1 MANHVNVDINA
12 NVQGYVDGINQAKQA
27 TADYTTET
35 KKVQDNVGN
44 FRKEFA
50 AAKKDVMNLAQA
62 YRNLSNE
69 EKNSQFGKEM
79 AKQLQAA
86 KEKAAEMTDL
96 MSDMQ
101 AELKNMASDTSTL
114 DVLSEGMGVLAN
126 TASTAAGAIAWVTG
140 SEEDA
145 KKAVVAFTTATS
157 ALNAVTKIQ
166 KMLQG
171 QSATMIAVNKVQT
184 LAAAAAENVKTAAT
198 GKGIIATKAATVA
211 QGAFNAVA
219 KANPYVLLAT
229 AIIGVATALWAFASG
244 SDEATEKTNELTT
257 AEENAKKAHETYS
270 QSLSSEFAKLMTS
283 YTKLKAEWSNLANDT
298 AKQKWINDHK
308 SELKSLGTEINN
320 VKDAEGYFNKNTNE
334 VVKAFQRRAQAAA
347 ITAKMTEL
355 YRQKMDLIDKYNQW
369 KETDGVKAGE
379 KVYGEPGV
387 VTGDANGKTYNG
399 GKYYM
404 DKGVLKYTEQ
414 GADAANKATKA
425 YREMNSAFLANER
438 ELDKCTKQFTSLVDV
453 QNNVNTSTNNN
464 TKNVQVHTDTVKHE
478 IDTYKEAISEYD
490 KLTKEKAELEQ
501 LMNEGRVDTQFLEGF
516 KQEISEYDTKIQD
529 LVDKW
534 HIKPAPIKIEAKV
547 DKLSVDDVLNGKISK
562 SISGYSEA
570 ISMLQN
576 ALKQMNP
583 EESAANW
590 DTYIDKIQ
598 EYKKALS
605 GLEESYDEAMLTP
618 MDKAVDHFEKASEKA
633 ENVGSTLSSLGDVA
647 NAVGQAFK
655 AAGDETTAA
664 MMEMLTA
671 TLDMTAQIIPQ
682 IMKLIGAKQAEAMAE
697 GTASAAKLPYPAN
710 LGAIASIIATV
721 LSTFATIYAAA
732 QKFDSG
738 GIVGGS
744 SYHGDKILTRVESG
758 EMILNRH
765 QQKNL
770 FDLLDGTKMPQSGGT
785 NVTVT
790 GVIRGTDIMLVQK
803 NTNKVL
809 RRTGTNLNI

>member
-1 MANHVNVDINA
+1 MANNVNVTIDA
-12 NVQGYVDGINQAKQA
+12 NVQGYVDGINQAKDA
-27 TADYTTET
+27 AAEYTTET
-35 KKVQDNVGN
+35 RKVADAQVNLI
-44 FRKEFA
+44 KELR
-50 AAKKDVMNLAQA
+50 AAKKEAQNLAAGYVQLDKEA
-62 YRNLSNE
+62 
-69 EKNSQFGKEM
+69 KNSAFGREM
-79 AKQLQAA
+79 ANQLNAASEQAA
-86 KEKAAEMTDL
+86 YFINLQGDIADGLKTLSSETATIDL
-96 MSDMQ
+96 
-101 AELKNMASDTSTL
+101 LTTGFSTI
-114 DVLSEGMGVLAN
+114 GGV
-126 TASTAAGAIAWVTG
+126 ASTTAGAIALFTG
-140 SEEDA
+140 NEKDA
-145 KKAVVAFTTATS
+145 QKAVVMFTTVQSVLNTVTSAYNGIKKIQNVLLVKGATS
-157 ALNAVTKIQ
+157 A
-166 KMLQG
+166 
-171 QSATMIAVNKVQT
+171 AVN
-184 LAAAAAENVKTAAT
+184 TAAT
-198 GKGIIATKAATVA
+198 TTNTAATRAATVA

-298 AKQKWINDHK
+298 AKQQWIQNHK

-379 KVYGEPGV
+379 KVYGEPGIV
-387 VTGDANGKTYNG
+387 NQDANGKTYNG

-438 ELDKCTKQFTSLVDV
+438 EIDKCTKQFTSLVDV
-453 QNNVNTSTNNN
+453 QNNVNNSTNNN

-478 IDTYKEAISEYD
+478 ISTYREAISEYD

-501 LMNEGRVDTQFLEGF
+501 LMNDGRVDPEFLEAF
-516 KQEISEYDTKIQD
+516 EQEIAGYDTKIQD

-583 EESAANW
+583 EERAANW

-605 GLEESYDEAMLTP
+605 GLEESYDNAMLTP

-758 EMILNRH
+758 EMILNKH

-803 NTNKVL
+803 NTNKVQ